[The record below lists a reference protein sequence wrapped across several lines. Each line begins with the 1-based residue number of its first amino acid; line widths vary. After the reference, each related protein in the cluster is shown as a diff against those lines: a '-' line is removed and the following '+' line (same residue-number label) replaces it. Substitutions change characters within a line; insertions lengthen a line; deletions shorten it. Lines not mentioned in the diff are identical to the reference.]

1 MVVVVV
7 VVVFLLF
14 FFLLSAWQAGL
25 AINRVS
31 TLSRVVFNV
40 REKGERERGGMKTN
54 MADPNQKRRKKKTES
69 KQQKKKRKRRS
80 SSETNSKKRKEK
92 ERERQPK
99 LRRKNN
105 CDTFNQLSFFP
116 LVLSFFFFYLLL
128 YILIHFILPYLFFPL
143 HSKADMQNSSCSS
156 LSPLLLVST
165 PPYQEKPLKRSVT
178 KGKRQRYIK
187 TKKRKTH
194 TKNK

>member
-54 MADPNQKRRKKKTES
+54 MADPNQKRRKKKQKANNKKKKKKEIFFRD
-69 KQQKKKRKRRS
+69 QQQEEKRKR
-80 SSETNSKKRKEK
+80 EG
-92 ERERQPK
+92 
-99 LRRKNN
+99 
-105 CDTFNQLSFFP
+105 
-116 LVLSFFFFYLLL
+116 
-128 YILIHFILPYLFFPL
+128 
-143 HSKADMQNSSCSS
+143 KA
-156 LSPLLLVST
+156 T
-165 PPYQEKPLKRSVT
+165 E
-178 KGKRQRYIK
+178 IA
-187 TKKRKTH
+187 
-194 TKNK
+194 

>member
-54 MADPNQKRRKKKTES
+54 MADPNQKRRKKKQKANNKKKKEKGDLLQRPTARRE
-69 KQQKKKRKRRS
+69 KKKRGKGNRNCVEKTTVTRS
-80 SSETNSKKRKEK
+80 ISYH
-92 ERERQPK
+92 
-99 LRRKNN
+99 
-105 CDTFNQLSFFP
+105 FFP
-116 LVLSFFFFYLLL
+116 LFSLFFFFIYY
-128 YILIHFILPYLFFPL
+128 YIYLFTL
-143 HSKADMQNSSCSS
+143 SYRISSS
-156 LSPLLLVST
+156 LSIQKQICRIRHVPA
-165 PPYQEKPLKRSVT
+165 
-178 KGKRQRYIK
+178 
-187 TKKRKTH
+187 
-194 TKNK
+194 